1 MAQIL
6 SEQAKKGQHRRR
18 AAVFLDRDN
27 TLNVDHGYTWQIA
40 DFAWV
45 TGAWQALALFHNH
58 SIPCF
63 IVTNQGGIGR
73 GYYTKAQM
81 HDFNNHLCSEAMKR
95 GGMIT
100 DIAFC
105 PHHPDAVHNELRA
118 PCENRKPAPGMLLSL
133 SEKWNLDLSA
143 SVMIGD
149 RKSDVEAG
157 KAAGCHAYLFDGSD
171 LEPLARDIIARH
183 FPDVSP
189 YPSDKESHHD

>member
-73 GYYTKAQM
+73 GYYTEAQM

-100 DIAFC
+100 DIAFAHITLTPC
-105 PHHPDAVHNELRA
+105 MMNYAHHAKTA
-118 PCENRKPAPGMLLSL
+118 NRRPACFCLCQK
-133 SEKWNLDLSA
+133 SESDLSA